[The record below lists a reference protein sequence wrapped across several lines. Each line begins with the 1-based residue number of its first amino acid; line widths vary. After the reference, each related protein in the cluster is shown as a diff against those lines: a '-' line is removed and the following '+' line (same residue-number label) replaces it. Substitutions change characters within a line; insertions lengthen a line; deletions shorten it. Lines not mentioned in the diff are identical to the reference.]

1 MDRSQL
7 IEALAAHYEGN
18 RQAAAKALDSV
29 VDTITREVSKGERVV
44 ITGFGAF
51 EKAIRP
57 ARTVRDPATGEPVPG
72 GEIAVPRF
80 HPGAN
85 LKAVVAGVRALPAL
99 TLATAAH
106 AAAAVTETA
115 ARAAGLG
122 ARKPPDEPGVVPSPS
137 DDAVSGS
144 APFATAKG
152 RSAAAPAARKPPARK
167 SPAAEKPPARKS
179 SPRQAGLDPTESTA
193 SFAPP
198 ALAEEM
204 HSGQA
209 TQATAA
215 AATSQPAPPTAV
227 PELPGKRAPARKAA
241 AKATPSKTA
250 VATAPAEATAK
261 QAAAKKTVA
270 NKTAAKQPAAR
281 TAAAKKTATKSDT
294 KTTTRKAGTKKT
306 ATKKPARASAEST
319 DGLSE
324 LSLPAALAEPPPPD
338 TSSRPVLSL
347 GPDTA
352 TETET
357 ETETGEATGPAD
369 LAQPGQS

>member
-1 MDRSQL
+1 MYVDRSQL

-72 GEIAVPRF
+72 EETAVPRF

-85 LKAVVAGVRALPAL
+85 LKAVVAGVRSLPAL

-122 ARKPPDEPGVVPSPS
+122 ARKSPEEPGTVPDAS
-137 DDAVSGS
+137 DDAVTPGS
-144 APFATAKG
+144 APPAKAKG
-152 RSAAAPAARKPPARK
+152 RSAAAPAARKPPVKK
-167 SPAAEKPPARKS
+167 SPAAKKPPAGKS
-179 SPRQAGLDPTESTA
+179 SPRQAGLDPAKSTA

-198 ALAEEM
+198 ALAEEL

-215 AATSQPAPPTAV
+215 AATAQPAPPPTAPKAPV
-227 PELPGKRAPARKAA
+227 KRAPARKAA
-241 AKATPSKTA
+241 AKVAPSKKA
-250 VATAPAEATAK
+250 AATAPAEAAARK
-261 QAAAKKTVA
+261 AAAKKTA
-270 NKTAAKQPAAR
+270 PKQTAAK
-281 TAAAKKTATKSDT
+281 TATAKKTATKSS
-294 KTTTRKAGTKKT
+294 TTTATKKAGSKKAGTKK
-306 ATKKPARASAEST
+306 PERSSAEFT
-319 DGLSE
+319 DGPAE
-324 LSLPAALAEPPPPD
+324 PSLPTALAEPPPPD

-352 TETET
+352 TETGPET
-357 ETETGEATGPAD
+357 IEATGPAD
-369 LAQPGQS
+369 IAQPGRS